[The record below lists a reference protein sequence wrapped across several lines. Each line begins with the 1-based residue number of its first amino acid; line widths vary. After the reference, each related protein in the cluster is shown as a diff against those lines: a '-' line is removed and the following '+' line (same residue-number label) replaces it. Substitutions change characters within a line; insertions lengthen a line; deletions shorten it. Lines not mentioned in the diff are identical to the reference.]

1 MWEFNVKSST
11 CFLFF
16 FFFFFF
22 FCVCVFFSLL
32 SSDHFHLVFLFFRW
46 GSFCQTR
53 ERKCLHVPD
62 HRSGTLSGC
71 AAWPQGQTGCAS
83 ASSRYLACWHPRR
96 ILHGLTRPRSAAG
109 RERGERRE
117 ERGGGGGRERSD
129 FDQYQSRLLCP
140 NTD

>member
-1 MWEFNVKSST
+1 MWEFNIKSST

-16 FFFFFF
+16 FFSSLL
-22 FCVCVFFSLL
+22 SLL
-32 SSDHFHLVFLFFRW
+32 SSDHFHLVSLFFSSFCW
-46 GSFCQTR
+46 GSLCQAR

-109 RERGERRE
+109 REREGERRE
-117 ERGGGGGRERSD
+117 GGGGRGGGGGGGGREGGEI
-129 FDQYQSRLLCP
+129 RL
-140 NTD
+140 